1 MRHKKHHLPVI
12 ALVIALLLL
21 AGVIYFALFFGRD
34 ALNSQEKDSTTTQMY
49 APEVGLGAAEG
60 GL

>member
-12 ALVIALLLL
+12 ALVIVCMLL
-21 AGVIYFALFFGRD
+21 AVAVYFALFFSGD
-34 ALNSQEKDSTTTQMY
+34 GLNPKDEKPTQMY
-49 APEVGLGAAEG
+49 APESGLGAAEG

>member
-21 AGVIYFALFFGRD
+21 AGVIYFALFFGKAASD
-34 ALNSQEKDSTTTQMY
+34 SAKKDSPVTQMY
-49 APEVGLGAAEG
+49 APESGLGSAEG

>member
-12 ALVIALLLL
+12 ALAVALLLL
-21 AGVIYFALFFGRD
+21 AAAVYFAVFLNGD
-34 ALNSQEKDSTTTQMY
+34 ASNSAEEPAATQMY
-49 APEVGLGAAEG
+49 APEAGLGAAEG

>member
-12 ALVIALLLL
+12 ALAIVFLLL
-21 AGVIYFALFFGRD
+21 AAVVYFAIFFKGVV
-34 ALNSQEKDSTTTQMY
+34 NFGGEESEIPQMY
-49 APEVGLGAAEG
+49 APESGAGAATG

>member
-12 ALVIALLLL
+12 ALAIALLLL
-21 AGVIYFALFFGRD
+21 AAAVYFAIF
-34 ALNSQEKDSTTTQMY
+34 LNGNTQNSAEESAATQMY
-49 APEVGLGAAEG
+49 APESGLGAAEG